1 MQSSFT
7 LSKRAD
13 QQAKQI
19 YWDTVREWGVS
30 QADKYIDEMENTLKL
45 IVDNP
50 DLGRSCEEIRAGY
63 RRFEYGRH
71 VIFYR
76 KRAVDIFVV
85 QIIHDRMDAIRHL

>member
-50 DLGRSCEEIRAGY
+50 DLQAVSKLLRSAIY
-63 RRFEYGRH
+63 R
-71 VIFYR
+71 
-76 KRAVDIFVV
+76 
-85 QIIHDRMDAIRHL
+85 